1 MKKSKELAE
10 ALIEMLEENLKMHVK
25 IGKVCTLLE
34 EFDYKKNSKEDIM
47 EFISYIIYYL
57 ENEIDDNENTEDED
71 DE

>member
-10 ALIEMLEENLKMHVK
+10 ALIEMLEENMKMHVK

-47 EFISYIIYYL
+47 EFINYIICYL
-57 ENEIDDNENTEDED
+57 EYDGNSDED
-71 DE
+71 DEDE